1 LTLHLS
7 LTVKLFETLQL
18 SLVLHFSLA
27 LHFPDTQQLLP
38 LLQLSLTFI
47 LLLFRLPATHVGLL
61 KLPVHVYLRLVYLP
75 PMFELSHCTSWLF
88 LLSASLISNSLKLFF
103 FSFHLFLHSSPIHDG
118 QMGEWGNLNLNF
130 FGNSSSS
137 NSSDGGEMKF
147 ELYRSL

>member
-1 LTLHLS
+1 VWS
-7 LTVKLFETLQL
+7 CDAIYRETRDKVTRYRQMGI
-18 SLVLHFSLA
+18 SGVEMV
-27 LHFPDTQQLLP
+27 
-38 LLQLSLTFI
+38 LTFI

-118 QMGEWGNLNLNF
+118 QMGKWGKLNF
-130 FGNSSSS
+130 LVTRRRRTRP
-137 NSSDGGEMKF
+137 MAVK
-147 ELYRSL
+147 